1 MRKYVTS
8 TPLFHE
14 KTHFFKKKSKK
25 TARKAPDKAIL
36 RAQDTASNSQ
46 LHANQLAHEREK
58 PTEKSWRRS

>member
-1 MRKYVTS
+1 MKKRIFSRK
-8 TPLFHE
+8 
-14 KTHFFKKKSKK
+14 KAKKRHK
-25 TARKAPDKAIL
+25 KAPNKAIL